1 MNCSGKTKII
11 ERQEAIRPRQGAA
24 LEVVRVKLTDYARA
38 ALGVQVHSIP
48 AATGVSSE
56 SGVKPQGSIRAVG

>member
-1 MNCSGKTKII
+1 MNDSGKTKII

-48 AATGVSSE
+48 AATAVSE
-56 SGVKPQGSIRAVG
+56 PGVKSHDPIRAVG